1 MSSAH
6 RLIVVGSSRIGFAAI
21 ERFMDGD
28 GQAHAAALP
37 SEQVLRWVAGVVGGM
52 RVLSV
57 ENPSRSTHRPSGTFR
72 LRVEGTSTGASDL
85 ILQRPVPRWITD
97 GMVIAN
103 ARALPLVESHG
114 LAGPRLIAADLDGRA
129 SGTVATLETFLSGS
143 SDLPPMVSAAR
154 LREAGAA
161 IARVNAVVLAP
172 QADLPHRP
180 RPCAADDRA
189 ADRRRGRT
197 PTTPLLQQADER
209 VRSHGVPAAASVF
222 LHGDV
227 WGGNMLWEGDRC
239 VALIDW
245 KGAGVGDPGVDL
257 GSLRMQMAL
266 QYGLDA
272 PAHVLEGWQR
282 QAGRAR
288 IAVPYWDA
296 VAALNTPTV
305 IHASGSRGSPAT
317 AARWTPRPSR
327 SAATRSSAP
336 SSISFR
342 HQSAD
347 RGAALQTRGHRD
359 PAHPIHPQARSGHIA
374 EHSRSRGHGFDV
386 GRWLAL
392 RPRRSNV
399 QT

>member
-1 MSSAH
+1 
-6 RLIVVGSSRIGFAAI
+6 LIVVGSSRIGFAAI

-28 GQAHAAALP
+28 GGAHTAALP

-52 RVLSV
+52 RVVSI

-72 LRVEGTSTGASDL
+72 VRVEGTSTGATDL
-85 ILQRPVPRWITD
+85 ILRISVPRWITD
-97 GMVIAN
+97 GMVITN
-103 ARALPLVESHG
+103 ARALRLAETHG

-143 SDLPPMVSAAR
+143 SGSPPMVSAAR

-161 IARVNAVVLAP
+161 IARVSAVVLAP

-189 ADRRRGRT
+189 ADRRRGGT

-266 QYGLDA
+266 QYGQDA
-272 PAHVLEGWQR
+272 PAQVLEGWQR
-282 QAGRAR
+282 QAGRAP

-305 IHASGSRGSPAT
+305 IHGEWLPGFAGDGSPLDT
-317 AARWTPRPSR
+317 AAVTERRDAFLRTALDQLPAR
-327 SAATRSSAP
+327 
-336 SSISFR
+336 IS
-342 HQSAD
+342 
-347 RGAALQTRGHRD
+347 
-359 PAHPIHPQARSGHIA
+359 
-374 EHSRSRGHGFDV
+374 
-386 GRWLAL
+386 
-392 RPRRSNV
+392 
-399 QT
+399 

>member
-1 MSSAH
+1 MAMGEAPA
-6 RLIVVGSSRIGFAAI
+6 V
-21 ERFMDGD
+21 
-28 GQAHAAALP
+28 LP

-57 ENPSRSTHRPSGTFR
+57 ENASRSTHRPAGTFR
-72 LRVEGTSTGASDL
+72 VKVEGTSTGARDL
-85 ILQRPVPRWITD
+85 ILKLSVPRWITD
-97 GMVIAN
+97 GMVISN
-103 ARALPLVESHG
+103 AQALRLAETHG
-114 LAGPRLIAADLDGRA
+114 LAAPRLIAADLVGSA

-143 SDLPPMVSAAR
+143 SDLPPLASAAR

-172 QADLPHRP
+172 QAELPHRP
-180 RPCAADDRA
+180 RPTAVDDRA
-189 ADRRRGRT
+189 ADRRRGWM

-209 VRSHGVPAAASVF
+209 IRSHGVPAAASVF

-245 KGAGVGDPGVDL
+245 KTAGVGDPGVDL

-266 QYGLDA
+266 QYGQDA

-282 QAGRAR
+282 QAGRAA

-305 IHASGSRGSPAT
+305 ITAGWLPGFAGDGSPLDAAAVTERRDAFLRT
-317 AARWTPRPSR
+317 ALDQLP
-327 SAATRSSAP
+327 TRV
-336 SSISFR
+336 R
-342 HQSAD
+342 
-347 RGAALQTRGHRD
+347 
-359 PAHPIHPQARSGHIA
+359 
-374 EHSRSRGHGFDV
+374 
-386 GRWLAL
+386 
-392 RPRRSNV
+392 
-399 QT
+399 

>member
-1 MSSAH
+1 
-6 RLIVVGSSRIGFAAI
+6 
-21 ERFMDGD
+21 
-28 GQAHAAALP
+28 
-37 SEQVLRWVAGVVGGM
+37 
-52 RVLSV
+52 
-57 ENPSRSTHRPSGTFR
+57 
-72 LRVEGTSTGASDL
+72 
-85 ILQRPVPRWITD
+85 
-97 GMVIAN
+97 
-103 ARALPLVESHG
+103 
-114 LAGPRLIAADLDGRA
+114 
-129 SGTVATLETFLSGS
+129 VATLETFLSGS

-189 ADRRRGRT
+189 ADRRRGRM
-197 PTTPLLQQADER
+197 PTTPLLKQADER

-266 QYGLDA
+266 QYGQDA

-282 QAGRAR
+282 QAGRAA

-296 VAALNTPTV
+296 VAALNTPTMLHGWV
-305 IHASGSRGSPAT
+305 PGFAGDGSPLD
-317 AARWTPRPSR
+317 AAAVTERR
-327 SAATRSSAP
+327 
-336 SSISFR
+336 
-342 HQSAD
+342 D
-347 RGAALQTRGHRD
+347 RFLRAALDQLL
-359 PAHPIHPQARSGHIA
+359 APIS
-374 EHSRSRGHGFDV
+374 
-386 GRWLAL
+386 
-392 RPRRSNV
+392 
-399 QT
+399 